1 MSAICSPSIT
11 SGRQW
16 GRNMQGHELWVTV
29 STATALVL
37 LRPEVEVIMHIGV
50 QVFKF
55 CCQCATC
62 SKINFWIK
70 IRVIFGI
77 NCRKQLIFINSL
89 ELPTLLRVSLLL
101 PGCLELEEII
111 TPWGYP
117 SKIFVNVTQKFSII
131 VILRC
136 HSRCVLTKSE
146 LMRVVVTDV
155 TYPKF
160 PFKFE
165 RTLWYLSYG
174 SVFQST

>member
-1 MSAICSPSIT
+1 MSHCINCDCARAFTPWGRGHYAYRSPSFQILL
-11 SGRQW
+11 SMCH
-16 GRNMQGHELWVTV
+16 MQQI
-29 STATALVL
+29 S
-37 LRPEVEVIMHIGV
+37 
-50 QVFKF
+50 
-55 CCQCATC
+55 
-62 SKINFWIK
+62 FWIK

-146 LMRVVVTDV
+146 LMRVVVTDM